1 MKSISHAVIGMVLAG
16 LASLAFAAGSSV
28 SLQCSSPSGGQCTA
42 TGTTVPLNAPSTS
55 LTFTWQGRNITMTP
69 IDAHT
74 VNVQCLTNQA
84 GSLTALAG
92 ASATQGPSA
101 TVAIDCT
108 PATRP

>member
-1 MKSISHAVIGMVLAG
+1 MKSITHALAG
-16 LASLAFAAGSSV
+16 IFLASAAGAAFAAGSSI

-42 TGTTVPLNAPSTS
+42 TGTTTPLNIPSTN
-55 LTFTWQGRNITMTP
+55 LVFMWQGRNITMTP

-84 GSLTALAG
+84 GLLTALAG
-92 ASATQGPSA
+92 SSATQGPSA

-108 PATRP
+108 PAARP

>member
-1 MKSISHAVIGMVLAG
+1 MKSISHAIIGVVLAG
-16 LASLAFAAGSSV
+16 AAGVAIAAGSSV

-42 TGTTVPLNAPSTS
+42 TGTTVPLNTPSTN
-55 LTFTWQGRNITMTP
+55 LAFTWQGRNITMTP

-74 VNVQCLTNQA
+74 VSVQCLTNQA

-92 ASATQGPSA
+92 SSATQEPSA

-108 PATRP
+108 PMPRP